1 MTFIGNRYELLNCD
15 GQLELN
21 KIYKARDVFDNKK
34 VLIKVVEHNEYME
47 SNFITNLIDE
57 TTMINNIHSKYISKT
72 IDVGVH
78 CTELTTLYYMVSE
91 YYNGITLVNMING
104 NYLHLEAIINI
115 ATQIVKALEILHE
128 NNVYHGNLNPTN
140 ILVDKDYNIRLLN
153 FQTTKANNGINI
165 RAGGE
170 FRYLCPHQLCIN
182 FTDLDSDLFSLGIIL
197 FESIFKK
204 LPFEEGKN
212 EEEMLKNIDK
222 GINWNQNIAING
234 NDKFINIIKK
244 LLSKNEKYEYLQDIL
259 IDLSNVMY
267 EKADIIDT
275 EEINEDIEE
284 TIERPKKIK
293 KRKILL
299 AVSMISLVFIT
310 ILSIL

>member
-1 MTFIGNRYELLNCD
+1 
-15 GQLELN
+15 
-21 KIYKARDVFDNKK
+21 
-34 VLIKVVEHNEYME
+34 
-47 SNFITNLIDE
+47 
-57 TTMINNIHSKYISKT
+57 
-72 IDVGVH
+72 
-78 CTELTTLYYMVSE
+78 
-91 YYNGITLVNMING
+91 
-104 NYLHLEAIINI
+104 
-115 ATQIVKALEILHE
+115 
-128 NNVYHGNLNPTN
+128 
-140 ILVDKDYNIRLLN
+140 
-153 FQTTKANNGINI
+153 
-165 RAGGE
+165 
-170 FRYLCPHQLCIN
+170 
-182 FTDLDSDLFSLGIIL
+182 
-197 FESIFKK
+197 
-204 LPFEEGKN
+204 
-212 EEEMLKNIDK
+212 MLKNIDK

-244 LLSKNEKYEYLQDIL
+244 LLSRNEKYEYLQDIL